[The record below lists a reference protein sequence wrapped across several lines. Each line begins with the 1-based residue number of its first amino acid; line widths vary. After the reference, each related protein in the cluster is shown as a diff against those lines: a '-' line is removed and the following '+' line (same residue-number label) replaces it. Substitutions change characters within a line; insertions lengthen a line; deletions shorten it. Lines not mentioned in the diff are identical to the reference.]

1 MLDDE
6 CCHLTTTGRT
16 TGRPHRI
23 EIWFAARDDRTLFLL
38 AGGGR
43 ASDWVLNLEAGPDVE
58 VEVGGRRHGG
68 RARVLEAG
76 GDEDRLARR
85 LLVEKY
91 RSGADDLSGWGA
103 SALAV
108 AVDLDPIGG

>member
-1 MLDDE
+1 MLDDPV
-6 CCHLTTTGRT
+6 CHLTTTGRV

-23 EIWFAARDDRTLFLL
+23 EIWFATEDDQTLFLL

-43 ASDWVLNLEAGPDVE
+43 SSDWVLNVEADPDVE
-58 VEVGGRRHGG
+58 AEVGGERHGG
-68 RARVLEAG
+68 RARLLEPG
-76 GDEDRLARR
+76 TEEDGRARR
-85 LLVEKY
+85 LLVAKY
-91 RSGADDLSGWGA
+91 GSSGDDLSGWGA

>member
-1 MLDDE
+1 MLDDKS
-6 CCHLTTTGRT
+6 CHLTTTGRR

-23 EIWFAARDDRTLFLL
+23 EIWFATQDDLTLFLL

-43 ASDWVLNLEAGPDVE
+43 SSDWVLNLEADPDVE
-58 VEVGGRRHGG
+58 VEVGGGSHGG

-76 GDEDRLARR
+76 SEEDGLARR
-85 LLVEKY
+85 LLVDKY
-91 RSGADDLSGWGA
+91 RSDADDLAGWGA

>member
-1 MLDDE
+1 MLDDR

-16 TGRPHRI
+16 TGNPHRI
-23 EIWFAARDDRTLFLL
+23 EIWFAAEDERTIYLL

-43 ASDWVLNLEAGPDVE
+43 SSDWVLNLEADPDVE
-58 VEVGGRRHGG
+58 VEVGGDRHGG

-76 GDEDRLARR
+76 SEEDELARR
-85 LLVEKY
+85 LLVDKY
-91 RSGADDLSGWGA
+91 RSDADDLESWRA
-103 SALAV
+103 KALAV